1 MTPATDGSPRYSSLR
16 LVYTQQVPN
25 GTETGW
31 ILSPADAS
39 SKAPGD
45 QCPGLS
51 SGEGSCIV
59 SPWLLGVCSSW
70 PTARALGAS
79 LPVSV
84 IPCTASPSANVATPA
99 SDRPPPRLGRGK
111 GRWTKRHGWE
121 RGPEGGREGR
131 PHVSPRPS
139 WAPTPALQEGRAAQ
153 CSCCFRHLPQ
163 RGLLWLR
170 EGPGWD
176 PTPVPAV
183 RACCPGAVQLQPHRR
198 SHPSGRPGVPRVHRA
213 VPASTSSSPDTPRL
227 VFFTCSLAR
236 GPPRTLSG
244 LGLFL
249 KTLLSGRREG
259 VFLPRKV
266 KLRGRRP
273 VPCGLGPQLHCP
285 VEGAGPT
292 PSQALALRQTHVV
305 PVLPKMSSQ
314 EA

>member
-1 MTPATDGSPRYSSLR
+1 MALGVVGGVTPATDGSPRYSSLR

-59 SPWLLGVCSSW
+59 SPWLLGICSSW
-70 PTARALGAS
+70 PMAWALGAS

-139 WAPTPALQEGRAAQ
+139 WAPMPALQEGRAAQ

-198 SHPSGRPGVPRVHRA
+198 SHPSGCPGVPRVHRA

-227 VFFTCSLAR
+227 VFFTCSRVDRHA
-236 GPPRTLSG
+236 P
-244 LGLFL
+244 
-249 KTLLSGRREG
+249 
-259 VFLPRKV
+259 
-266 KLRGRRP
+266 
-273 VPCGLGPQLHCP
+273 
-285 VEGAGPT
+285 
-292 PSQALALRQTHVV
+292 
-305 PVLPKMSSQ
+305 
-314 EA
+314 